1 MVRVFDDYSKGEKSD
16 IGQLMSACLCFFSFF
31 FLQIE
36 ETGRGTVNTATQ
48 VTATHRGREIGII
61 PMTLIVIRTTTVI
74 DGRTETPTAARAV
87 TATTPLLEKD
97 HTSSTATTGTTGVT
111 DPTMTGEFTWI
122 WWPSEASRLARNY
135 TPVKMFSLCWEK
147 SNYVATSGF
156 EYKNEVAPKIPLF
169 RKNQNN

>member
-111 DPTMTGEFTWI
+111 DPTMTGEFT
-122 WWPSEASRLARNY
+122 
-135 TPVKMFSLCWEK
+135 
-147 SNYVATSGF
+147 
-156 EYKNEVAPKIPLF
+156 
-169 RKNQNN
+169 

>member
-1 MVRVFDDYSKGEKSD
+1 M
-16 IGQLMSACLCFFSFF
+16 
-31 FLQIE
+31 IE

-61 PMTLIVIRTTTVI
+61 PMTLIAIRTTTVI

-111 DPTMTGEFTWI
+111 DPTMTGI
-122 WWPSEASRLARNY
+122 Q
-135 TPVKMFSLCWEK
+135 TPKEDVLM
-147 SNYVATSGF
+147 TSALTTTR
-156 EYKNEVAPKIPLF
+156 EETVLF
-169 RKNQNN
+169 RISGGCRTTGLQVLQGQIITTGHSTLKNLLHF